1 MLISM
6 TKRKIMLEVLRVEL
20 IHNRAIKLIGHDG
33 MEEYIASRDIRSI
46 PELADGDVLGL
57 FERITKLAVESNG
70 GAISLHV

>member
-20 IHNRAIKLIGHDG
+20 VHNRAIKLIGHDG
-33 MEEYIASRDIRSI
+33 MEEYIATRAIRGI
-46 PELADGDVLGL
+46 PDLADGDVFGL

-70 GAISLHV
+70 GAIRIDV

>member
-20 IHNRAIKLIGHDG
+20 IHNRAVKLIGHDG
-33 MEEYIASRDIRSI
+33 MEEYIPSRAIRGI
-46 PELADGDVLGL
+46 PDLADGDVLGL

-70 GAISLHV
+70 GAISLFV